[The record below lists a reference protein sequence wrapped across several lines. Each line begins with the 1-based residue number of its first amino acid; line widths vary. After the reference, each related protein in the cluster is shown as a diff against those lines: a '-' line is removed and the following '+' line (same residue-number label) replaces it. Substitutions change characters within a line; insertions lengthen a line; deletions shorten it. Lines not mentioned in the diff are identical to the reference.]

1 MDGDT
6 FQMHITW
13 KSPKN
18 KFIYSS
24 QETIRI
30 ASIDDSDWYE
40 NGNGN
45 GRESD
50 DLEWKLRGKIVKCNV
65 RDRDSYGRLECSIIG
80 VF

>member
-18 KFIYSS
+18 KFTYSS

-30 ASIDDSDWYE
+30 AAIDDSDWYGD
-40 NGNGN
+40 NGS
-45 GRESD
+45 REGD

-65 RDRDSYGRLECSIIG
+65 RNRDSYGRLECSIVG